1 MIRKSG
7 YGGTSFGKEL
17 IESAR
22 EALAI
27 AEGTLQ
33 PGAVHV
39 PGEIDDA
46 AVRSHLGLS
55 QKS

>member
-7 YGGTSFGKEL
+7 YGETSFGKEL

-22 EALAI
+22 EALSI
-27 AEGTLQ
+27 AEGKLK
-33 PGAVHV
+33 PGAVHI

-46 AVRSHLGLS
+46 AVRSHFGLS